1 MIESLV
7 TISAVGCA
15 VGFIFSMPIA
25 GPISILVTSHAL
37 RGQLKYC
44 IAAALGAAIID
55 FLVCFIAVHGA
66 TQVLGLYAKVVP
78 YILLAGAAF
87 LFFVGVKIVRARFD
101 FDHLDDEN
109 SGPKRFKKLAK
120 KHGFFTG
127 MLLNASNPSL
137 FFGWLTSSFIVISF
151 VASWGLNVGGL
162 DKILVNNID
171 SVNKYASA
179 IPNKAKVIPSIS
191 APKVPLTPVRDDAE
205 NSEAPTKIN
214 QVFYSLSY
222 AGAVAIGTII
232 WFVLFSYFLVKNRER
247 LKIDMIA
254 NVIHG
259 LGIFLCGISLF
270 LLWKALDIFIMQ

>member
-1 MIESLV
+1 MIESLI

-44 IAAALGAAIID
+44 IAAAFGAAIID
-55 FLVCFIAVHGA
+55 FLVCFVAVHGA
-66 TQVLGLYAKVVP
+66 TKVLGLYAAVVP
-78 YILLAGAAF
+78 YILLAGAGF
-87 LFFVGVKIVRARFD
+87 LFFVGIKIVRARFD
-101 FDHLDDEN
+101 FDHFDDEN
-109 SGPKRFKKLAK
+109 NGPKRFKKLAK

-162 DKILVNNID
+162 DKMLVSNID
-171 SVNKYASA
+171 SVNKYASTG
-179 IPNKAKVIPSIS
+179 PNKAKVIPSIS
-191 APKVPLTPVRDDAE
+191 ALNVPISPLREDFE
-205 NSEAPTKIN
+205 NTREPTATYQI
-214 QVFYSLSY
+214 VYSLSY
-222 AGAVAIGTII
+222 AFSVALGTII

-247 LKIDMIA
+247 LRIDIIA
-254 NVIHG
+254 KVIHW

-270 LLWKALDIFIMQ
+270 LLWKAIDIFIMH